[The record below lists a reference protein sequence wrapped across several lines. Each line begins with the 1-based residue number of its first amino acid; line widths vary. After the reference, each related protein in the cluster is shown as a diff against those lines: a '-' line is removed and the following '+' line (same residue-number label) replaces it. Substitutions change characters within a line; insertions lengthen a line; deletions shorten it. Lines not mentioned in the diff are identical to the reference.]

1 MTVHA
6 AAVLHTS
13 VIAALKLYDPS
24 KLPDTI
30 LITAVTLGEL
40 SFGPHATDDP
50 VKRAGR
56 VAVLQHVEATFDPL
70 PYDQGAARIYGQ
82 VCAAVRAAGR
92 EPRKRASDLMIAA
105 TAASNQLPLYTA
117 NLDDFKGAEG
127 FVEVVG
133 IQARRSDL

>member
-1 MTVHA
+1 VTAHDA
-6 AAVLHTS
+6 AIVDTS
-13 VIAALKLYDPS
+13 IIAALKLFDPAE
-24 KLPDTI
+24 LPSTI

-70 PYDQGAARIYGQ
+70 PYDQSAARLYGQ
-82 VCAAVRAAGR
+82 ICAAVRAAGR

-117 NLDDFKGAEG
+117 NPDDFKGVG
-127 FVEVVG
+127 GILEVVG
-133 IQARRSDL
+133 LKARPNNL